1 MTGKASSCA
10 GFTCGTPANRPD
22 RAPRPGCLSA
32 LPLDEP
38 SSSSLL
44 ADPLLQSDLEVLPG
58 VVFAG
63 HFSVFLI
70 GLMMSGSVV
79 GGGLG
84 RRLLKAFSQ
93 ACSSR
98 SAGRASALALRHLLH
113 DEDKVA
119 PLSKARR
126 GDHWPAG
133 WTDAPRKTR
142 CGHKKGTSPSLIHRL
157 IGHLRHLRQFARRLL
172 ALLEVRS

>member
-1 MTGKASSCA
+1 
-10 GFTCGTPANRPD
+10 
-22 RAPRPGCLSA
+22 
-32 LPLDEP
+32 
-38 SSSSLL
+38 
-44 ADPLLQSDLEVLPG
+44 
-58 VVFAG
+58 
-63 HFSVFLI
+63 
-70 GLMMSGSVV
+70 MSGSVV

-142 CGHKKGTSPSLIHRL
+142 CGQQKGTPPSLIHRL
-157 IGHLRHLRQFARRLL
+157 IGLLRHLRQFARCSKSGLNHAGFRGKDGLHILGLSSAPTAATQRLL
-172 ALLEVRS
+172 HQEGAGGLRCQLVKISREARSTLLSTPWKSRAMPVTQLKGAA